1 MVIAVDIRGAE
12 AYQQFI
18 YEVFK
23 RITVQ
28 HPDHTFIFISDNE
41 FDPSFIFSENVI
53 AEVVKQTKISL
64 LSDHKVSSLLKKH
77 KADVLVT
84 TKYISQTKVPQ
95 CLMAM
100 DNVTPTSLKK
110 AKVIVTDSQFSQK
123 EIVGKYKIE
132 ESKVDVVYKGVDEIF
147 KPVSFEQKEK
157 IKEIYAGGNE
167 YFLFL
172 GQVNSPNNLLNLLKA
187 FSVFK
192 KMQKSNMQ
200 LLISLKKEMDKGFL
214 EKMKLFKYKN
224 EVKVLENVTGKESA
238 TITAAAYAF
247 VYPFANEYSYP
258 LQAIKCNVPVIVF
271 KGGVFPEILSDAA
284 LYIKPDDHKD
294 IADKMM
300 LIYKDEKLRQQLIEK
315 GKEQVK
321 KYSWDKTADSLW
333 ESIEK
338 ACT

>member
-12 AYQQFI
+12 AYQHFI

-23 RITVQ
+23 RLTVQ

-64 LSDHKVSSLLKKH
+64 LSDHKISSLLKKN

-84 TKYISQTKVPQ
+84 AQPLKTKVHQ
-95 CLMAM
+95 CLISY
-100 DNVTPTSLKK
+100 DSSTTKNLKK
-110 AKVIVTDSQFSQK
+110 VKVIVTNSEYSAK
-123 EIVGKYKIE
+123 EIIKKF
-132 ESKVDVVYKGVDEIF
+132 KVDPGKVEVVYKGVDKIF
-147 KPVSFEQKEK
+147 NSISFDEREK
-157 IKEIYAGGNE
+157 IKEKYAGGNE
-167 YFLFL
+167 YFLFA
-172 GQVNSPNNLLNLLKA
+172 GDINSQNNLLNLLKA

-200 LLISLKKEMDKGFL
+200 LLISLKTEIDKRFL
-214 EKMKLFKYKN
+214 DKMRSFKYKN
-224 EVKVLENVTGKESA
+224 EVKVLENVTVKDSA

-247 VYPFANEYSYP
+247 VYPFANEYFYP
-258 LQAIKCNVPVIVF
+258 LQAMKCNIPVIVCN
-271 KGGVFPEILSDAA
+271 GGVFPEILSDAA
-284 LYIKPDDHKD
+284 LYINPDDHKD

-315 GKEQVK
+315 GKEKIK

-338 ACT
+338 VYL